1 MWISTQQVNY
11 WSYILHS
18 SGTWEDMGIQWSK
31 ASAIY
36 NFKKADGSVRREV
49 LYNILIEFGNPHET
63 GKTNKKICVN
73 DTYSGILV
81 GKHLS
86 DVFIINTL
94 RTGDADLR
102 F

>member
-1 MWISTQQVNY
+1 M
-11 WSYILHS
+11 
-18 SGTWEDMGIQWSK
+18 
-31 ASAIY
+31 
-36 NFKKADGSVRREV
+36 
-49 LYNILIEFGNPHET
+49 YNILIEFGNPHET